1 MILFLAERRDGA
13 GSRVK
18 ILQVVRQDPGIHVS
32 LLAKRA
38 GLSWQTTRYH
48 LRILQTQGLVQ
59 VDKGGRERRAFPLGV
74 STTHRSWLAALRTG
88 EAAQVLRLLL
98 TEPGQTIPALS
109 RRMGHSEKVVRR
121 QIANLSQAGLVQRKG
136 HLRPLYEPAIHSP
149 DLAAWLRSEQEEAG
163 GGDGSASR
171 GVDAPAPS
179 SSPRPAVPPLP

>member
-18 ILQVVRQDPGIHVS
+18 ILQAVRQDPGIHVS

-48 LRILQTQGLVQ
+48 LKILASQGLVQ
-59 VDKGGRERRAFPLGV
+59 IDKGGRERRAFPLGV

-98 TEPGQTIPALS
+98 ADPGQTIPALS

-121 QIANLSQAGLVQRKG
+121 QIANLSNAGLVQRKG
-136 HLRPLYEPAIHSP
+136 HLRPMYEPAVHSP
-149 DLAAWLRSEQEEAG
+149 DLAEWLRSESEDAG
-163 GGDGSASR
+163 GGEGSSAHGFER
-171 GVDAPAPS
+171 PAP
-179 SSPRPAVPPLP
+179 PAPTAQPQQP

>member
-1 MILFLAERRDGA
+1 MIPLLFLAERRDGA
-13 GSRVK
+13 GSRVR
-18 ILQVVRQDPGIHVS
+18 ILHEVRQDPGIHIS
-32 LLAKRA
+32 LLAKRS

-98 TEPGQTIPALS
+98 ADPGQTIPAIS

-121 QIANLSQAGLVQRKG
+121 QIANLSQAGLVQRRG
-136 HLRPLYEPAIHSP
+136 HLRPLYEPAVQSP
-149 DLAAWLRSEQEEAG
+149 DLAAWLRQESEEAAA
-163 GGDGSASR
+163 GDG
-171 GVDAPAPS
+171 PS
-179 SSPRPAVPPLP
+179 SRALGQARM